1 MGVKSLSK
9 KSIRF
14 IKRLDEVNMKKIF
27 IDGSKGTTGLQIFE
41 RLAQRKDIDLITL
54 PEELRKNADARKE
67 ALNQADIAFLCLPDA
82 ESIEAVKMVENKNT
96 VIIDA
101 STAHRTNDS
110 WTYGFPELPCQAD
123 KIKHS
128 KRIAN
133 PGCHASGF
141 IALVAPLVQ
150 YGLIAPNTILSA
162 YSLTGYSGGGKK
174 MISEYESD
182 DRPALFEAPRIYG
195 LTQNHKHIPEMQ
207 KVCGLKNAPLF
218 SPIVSDFYK
227 GMTTVVFLPARSLLG
242 EMKDIKHLYKSL
254 YVDGLVHF
262 TENNDENGFLSAMAF
277 ANRDD
282 MEVSVFGN
290 DERITLVSRFDNL
303 GKGASGSAIE
313 NMNIVMG
320 LAKNTG
326 LKIR

>member
-1 MGVKSLSK
+1 MTKV
-9 KSIRF
+9 
-14 IKRLDEVNMKKIF
+14 F

-41 RLAQRKDIDLITL
+41 RLSKRDDIELITL
-54 PEELRKNADARKE
+54 PEELRKNADARKD
-67 ALNQADIAFLCLPDA
+67 ALNQSDIAFLCLPDA

-101 STAHRTNDS
+101 STAHRTNDN
-110 WTYGFPELPCQAD
+110 WTYGFPELPCQEE
-123 KIKHS
+123 KIRRS

-150 YGLIAPNTILSA
+150 YGLVPPNTILSA

-174 MISEYESD
+174 MIAEYESD

-195 LTQNHKHIPEMQ
+195 LSQNHKHLPEMT
-207 KVCGLKNAPLF
+207 KICGLKNPPLF
-218 SPIVSDFYK
+218 SPIVSSFYK
-227 GMTTVVFLPARSLLG
+227 GMTTVVFLPARSLYG
-242 EMKDIKHLYKSL
+242 EIKDIKNIYKSL
-254 YVDGLVHF
+254 YVNGLIHYA
-262 TENNDENGFLSAMAF
+262 ENNDENGFMSASAF
-277 ANRDD
+277 AGRDD

-290 DERITLVSRFDNL
+290 ADRITLVSRFDNL

-320 LAKNTG
+320 LKKYTG
-326 LKIR
+326 LVTTRGGR

>member
-1 MGVKSLSK
+1 
-9 KSIRF
+9 
-14 IKRLDEVNMKKIF
+14 MKNIF

-41 RLAQRKDIDLITL
+41 RLSKRRDIELITL
-54 PEELRKNADARKE
+54 PEELRKNPDARKE

-82 ESIEAVKMVENKNT
+82 ESIEAVKMVENPNT

-101 STAHRTNDS
+101 STAHRTNDN
-110 WTYGFPELPCQAD
+110 WTYGFAELPCQEE
-123 KIKHS
+123 KIRNS

-150 YGLIAPNTILSA
+150 YGLVPPNTILSA

-174 MISEYESD
+174 MIAEYESD
-182 DRPALFEAPRIYG
+182 DRPALFAAPRIYG
-195 LTQNHKHIPEMQ
+195 LSQEHKHLPEMQ

-218 SPIVSDFYK
+218 SPIVSNFYK
-227 GMTTVVFLPARSLLG
+227 GMTTVVFLPARSLFG
-242 EMKDIKHLYKSL
+242 KIEDIKYLYKSL
-254 YVDGLVHF
+254 YVNGLVHF
-262 TENNDENGFLSAMAF
+262 AKNNDENGFLSTSAF
-277 ANRDD
+277 AGRDD

-290 DERITLVSRFDNL
+290 QDRITLVSRFDNL

-320 LAKNTG
+320 LKKYTG
-326 LKIR
+326 LVTSKGER